1 MPNRSI
7 KAGGFEGLVRSAT
20 GARNSV
26 RIALA
31 AVLLATLTGCQNLAA
46 GMPAAQVRIVDTSAD
61 APELD
66 IYHAASAL
74 AYNLSF
80 GTVSSY
86 VSVTPGASVVSAH
99 AAGTKSPLSS
109 VQGSF
114 AASAHYTILISGSPT
129 GAVSETLLADQSVA
143 APAGLAAVR
152 VIAQARRAA
161 GDVDVYLVRAGSTLG
176 ESKPVMTNVGFGEN
190 GEYMNVPAGN
200 YRVILVTTGTAV
212 PVYSGA
218 TVAYASGSARTLIV
232 LDSQRIDGQKVQ
244 VVTAEDFDPAGLVE

>member
-1 MPNRSI
+1 MLNRFAKS
-7 KAGGFEGLVRSAT
+7 AGCEGLLRSAT
-20 GARNSV
+20 GMRSCL
-26 RIALA
+26 RIAMT

-46 GMPAAQVRIVDTSAD
+46 GMPAAQVRIIDTSAD

-66 IYHAASAL
+66 VYQGGSAL
-74 AYNLSF
+74 AYNLGF

-86 VSVTPGASVVSAH
+86 VSVTPGTSAVSAH
-99 AAGTKSPLSS
+99 AAGTKPPLSS

-114 AASAHYTILISGSPT
+114 AASGHYTVLIGGGPT
-129 GAVSETLLADQSVA
+129 GAVSETLLVDQSVS
-143 APAGLAAVR
+143 APAGLASVR
-152 VIAQARRAA
+152 VVAQARRAA

-176 ESKPVMTNVGFGEN
+176 ESRPVMTNVGFGEN
-190 GEYMNVPAGN
+190 GDYMNVPAGA
-200 YRVILVTTGTAV
+200 YRVILVTAGTAV

-244 VVTAEDFDPAGLVE
+244 IVTAEDFDPAAVVE